1 MRTQTLPALSSPV
14 KTWRTTCDARGD
26 VSSYGACRHRFPVL
40 LDLGGLMEN
49 WTIDAQN
56 SVFIVDEEDNL
67 IAICLDET
75 EAPMLAAAPQML
87 EALKAARIALLEVDT
102 QQSRA
107 ALEMVSRALA
117 GLSSWH

>member
-1 MRTQTLPALSSPV
+1 
-14 KTWRTTCDARGD
+14 
-26 VSSYGACRHRFPVL
+26 
-40 LDLGGLMEN
+40 MEN

-67 IAICLDET
+67 IAICIDEA
-75 EAPMLAAAPQML
+75 EAPMLAAAPRMM

-117 GLSSWH
+117 GLNQWH